1 MGGWLGLD
9 AGPLEVERVTER
21 VLERGREGMEMFDI
35 DCEEMIEEEEDLK
48 IMLSQSQFQVSVLE
62 DQLKVALGE
71 IKFLRGELSCFE
83 LELISSRSEIK
94 VLLEELSTYK
104 SGEES
109 KEEFPDL
116 LLSSLD
122 KLYNDK
128 QQQLWL
134 ITGIQN
140 SIEKPNST
148 KGSSIN
154 VGSDTILKMSNGG
167 LYRDF
172 QNQEHSKLVL
182 KCQNIANGKESIL
195 TKKQQPAMT
204 LELKKA
210 YDFTPSFSPST
221 SRNIRSLNTP
231 SSMLSSKY
239 QSWTPTTPTPCSAL
253 RPSFSLHNLASKTFT
268 EVLVPSIKPPANHQ
282 VTPPQSASPKSPR
295 FSPSALE
302 KNVKKT
308 PMKSQPSKKITLC

>member
-35 DCEEMIEEEEDLK
+35 ECEEMIEVEEDLK

-83 LELISSRSEIK
+83 LELMSSRSEIK

-140 SIEKPNST
+140 SIEKPNNT
-148 KGSSIN
+148 KSSSN
-154 VGSDTILKMSNGG
+154 NLGSDTILKMSNGS
-167 LYRDF
+167 LYGDL
-172 QNQEHSKLVL
+172 QNQEYSKLV
-182 KCQNIANGKESIL
+182 
-195 TKKQQPAMT
+195 P
-204 LELKKA
+204 
-210 YDFTPSFSPST
+210 
-221 SRNIRSLNTP
+221 
-231 SSMLSSKY
+231 KY
-239 QSWTPTTPTPCSAL
+239 
-253 RPSFSLHNLASKTFT
+253 
-268 EVLVPSIKPPANHQ
+268 
-282 VTPPQSASPKSPR
+282 
-295 FSPSALE
+295 
-302 KNVKKT
+302 
-308 PMKSQPSKKITLC
+308 